1 MSDSVTP
8 WIAAHQAPLSMGF
21 LRQEYW
27 SGLPFLSPG
36 EELTYSIHCYRFK
49 KLLKMTRRKLNEYEN
64 GELSFH
70 GDLKT
75 SQTEMDIQINMLKHK
90 VIFNQF

>member
-1 MSDSVTP
+1 MFVLSD
-8 WIAAHQAPLSMGF
+8 
-21 LRQEYW
+21 R
-27 SGLPFLSPG
+27 
-36 EELTYSIHCYRFK
+36 TYICLIIKYLLLKNLFYTFHRLLHYRFK
-49 KLLKMTRRKLNEYEN
+49 KLLKMTRRKLNECEN

-70 GDLKT
+70 WDLKT

>member
-1 MSDSVTP
+1 
-8 WIAAHQAPLSMGF
+8 
-21 LRQEYW
+21 
-27 SGLPFLSPG
+27 
-36 EELTYSIHCYRFK
+36 
-49 KLLKMTRRKLNEYEN
+49 MTRRKLHEYEN

-70 GDLKT
+70 GDLND

>member
-1 MSDSVTP
+1 
-8 WIAAHQAPLSMGF
+8 
-21 LRQEYW
+21 
-27 SGLPFLSPG
+27 
-36 EELTYSIHCYRFK
+36 
-49 KLLKMTRRKLNEYEN
+49 MTRRKLNEYEN

-90 VIFNQF
+90 MRQELDRSITRELRKAAAEFKSSPMDYLLLELQMGQICLRTCF

>member
-36 EELTYSIHCYRFK
+36 EELTYSIHFYRFK
-49 KLLKMTRRKLNEYEN
+49 KLLKMTRRKLNEYKN

-75 SQTEMDIQINMLKHK
+75 NQTEMDIQSNMLKHK